1 MEEWYGEDLAY
12 VHDVGFG
19 GYALGAAPG
28 ILNILARGGIREG
41 LVVDLG
47 CGSGLWAKELAD
59 AGYDVLGIDVSEAM
73 VRISRGRVPE
83 AEFRVAT
90 LFEVDIP
97 SCNVVTAIG
106 EVLNYLFDPATGG
119 DRALVRLFDR
129 IHDAL
134 TPGGVFVFDVA
145 EPGQVTRATPTRT
158 FSEGEDW
165 VVLVEKEEDREHE
178 TLTRRI
184 VTFRKAGKCYRRT
197 DEVHRLQL
205 YGAADIADRLRRA
218 GFRVLVTRGYGRY
231 RLPKAHAAF
240 VAHKPA

>member
-12 VHDVGFG
+12 IHDVGFG

-28 ILNILARGGIREG
+28 ILEILARGGIREG

-47 CGSGLWAKELAD
+47 CGSGLWAKELTD
-59 AGYDVLGIDVSEAM
+59 AGYNVLGVDVSEAM
-73 VRISRGRVPE
+73 VGISRSRVPE
-83 AEFRVAT
+83 AEFRVAS
-90 LFEVDIP
+90 LFEADIP
-97 SCNVVTAIG
+97 SCNAVTAIG
-106 EVLNYLFDPATGG
+106 EVLNYLFDSANDG

-129 IHDAL
+129 IHAAL

-158 FSEGEDW
+158 FSEGGNW
-165 VVLVEKEEDREHE
+165 VVLVEKEEDRE

-184 VTFRKAGKCYRRT
+184 VTFRKAGECYRRT
-197 DEVHRLQL
+197 DEVHRLRL
-205 YGAADIADRLRRA
+205 YGAVDIADKLRRA
-218 GFRVLVTRGYGRY
+218 GFRDRVARGYGRY

-240 VAHKPA
+240 VARKPA

>member
-73 VRISRGRVPE
+73 VRISRVRLPE
-83 AEFRVAT
+83 AEFRVAS
-90 LFEVDIP
+90 LFEVGIP
-97 SCNVVTAIG
+97 SCNAVTAIG

-184 VTFRKAGKCYRRT
+184 VTFRKAGECYRRT

-218 GFRVLVTRGYGRY
+218 GFRVLVARGYGRY

>member
-59 AGYDVLGIDVSEAM
+59 AGYDVLGIDVSEEM

-184 VTFRKAGKCYRRT
+184 VTFRKAGECYRRT

-218 GFRVLVTRGYGRY
+218 GFRVLVARGYGRY

>member
-184 VTFRKAGKCYRRT
+184 VTFRKAGECYRRT

-218 GFRVLVTRGYGRY
+218 GFRVLVARGYGRY

>member
-83 AEFRVAT
+83 AGFRVAS

-97 SCNVVTAIG
+97 SCNAVTAIG

-184 VTFRKAGKCYRRT
+184 VTFRKAGECYRRT

-218 GFRVLVTRGYGRY
+218 GFRVLVARGYGRY

>member
-1 MEEWYGEDLAY
+1 M
-12 VHDVGFG
+12 
-19 GYALGAAPG
+19 
-28 ILNILARGGIREG
+28 
-41 LVVDLG
+41 DLG

-184 VTFRKAGKCYRRT
+184 VTFRKAGECYRRT

-218 GFRVLVTRGYGRY
+218 GFRVLVARGYGRY